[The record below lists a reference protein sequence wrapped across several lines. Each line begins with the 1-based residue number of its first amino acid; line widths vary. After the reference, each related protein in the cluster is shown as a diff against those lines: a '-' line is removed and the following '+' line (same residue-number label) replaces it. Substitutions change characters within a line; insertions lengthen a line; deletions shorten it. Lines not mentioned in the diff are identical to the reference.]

1 MVTNFK
7 NTTIEEEERIDRMA
21 DSEDVMRPSEYD
33 EYMDNCALDDLARK
47 FIELSNGD
55 IDNPEFT
62 EVDENMQYRA
72 WKYDLEWTGPNPI
85 IHDEERARQQLAW
98 LEPLRPLVADRIAA
112 MKGIDIRAA

>member
-7 NTTIEEEERIDRMA
+7 NTSIEEEERIDRMA
-21 DSEDVMRPSEYD
+21 DSEDVMRPSDYE
-33 EYMDNCALDDLARK
+33 EYMEKCALDDLARK
-47 FIELSNGD
+47 FIDLSNGD

-62 EVDENMQYRA
+62 EVDEIMQYRA

-112 MKGIDIRAA
+112 MKGINIRAA